1 MRRYAIEPPPAAG
14 ATTTLGFDLE
24 LPTHGFTNEESNSDV
39 VYNGTFING
48 RARLPLIGY
57 QESVELE
64 RDQDRKKFGLAAKHF
79 HYRMD
84 APILDFFAFQS
95 ARDAVKTQTWHG
107 SRSDVAIGIYHQPGH
122 KFDLDSMD
130 DSVKDALACCSA
142 AFGL

>member
-64 RDQDRKKFGLAAKHF
+64 RDQDRKKFGLAAKQRMRDRDEAAGLAVQRPRARFRF
-79 HYRMD
+79 HRLRRD
-84 APILDFFAFQS
+84 GLDRTGPDRDL
-95 ARDAVKTQTWHG
+95 ARL
-107 SRSDVAIGIYHQPGH
+107 P
-122 KFDLDSMD
+122 
-130 DSVKDALACCSA
+130 A
-142 AFGL
+142 A